1 MSQFPL
7 SPAQIATAIAA
18 PLSGV
23 TTSWPALE
31 SALVKYNIYSEAC
44 AVAVIATMR
53 VECPKF
59 VPVHEYGSAA
69 YFTAHYEGRADL
81 GNTQPGDG
89 VRFAGEGDIQLT
101 GRKNFHNYGLRIG
114 VDLENNPE
122 RAMEPAIAAQIM
134 ALYFADHCMSY
145 VHAENWPGVRK
156 AVNGGTN
163 GLPLFLQCITALQ
176 AALGSYYA
184 ANAPKLTLP
193 IPQGRLTTPMPQ
205 GMQR

>member
-7 SPAQIATAIAA
+7 SATQIATAIAA

-31 SALVKYNIYSEAC
+31 SALVKHGIYSEAC
-44 AVAVIATMR
+44 AIAVIATMR

-69 YFTAHYEGRADL
+69 YLKSMYDKDGDHPDRAVRL

-101 GRKNFHNYGLRIG
+101 GRANFVAYGNRIG
-114 VDLENNPE
+114 VDLVNHPE
-122 RAMEPAIAAQIM
+122 RAMEPAIAAEIM
-134 ALYFADHCMSY
+134 AVYFADHCMSA
-145 VHAENWPGVRK
+145 VHAENWPAVRK

-163 GLPLFLQCITALQ
+163 GLPLFLQCIARLQEAIGAADAATAP
-176 AALGSYYA
+176 GI
-184 ANAPKLTLP
+184 TLP
-193 IPQGRLTTPMPQ
+193 VPEGLQG
-205 GMQR
+205 